1 MCVFRR
7 LCDTGIY
14 LSPTLIFNCFVRELQ
29 KFNSFNCMKVQR
41 VVFLVILYFSL
52 VGWFF
57 ICLILQ
63 LSASLLLSFSLLL
76 PERKLQFIEKVRGAG
91 GNLEHVLLPVL
102 FMATKAMPRNLEWRS
117 TILHSSCHL
126 EHVTRIECF

>member
-41 VVFLVILYFSL
+41 VVFPVILYFSL
-52 VGWFF
+52 LGWFF

-63 LSASLLLSFSLLL
+63 LSASLLLPFSFLL
-76 PERKLQFIEKVRGAG
+76 PERKLQFIEQVRGAG